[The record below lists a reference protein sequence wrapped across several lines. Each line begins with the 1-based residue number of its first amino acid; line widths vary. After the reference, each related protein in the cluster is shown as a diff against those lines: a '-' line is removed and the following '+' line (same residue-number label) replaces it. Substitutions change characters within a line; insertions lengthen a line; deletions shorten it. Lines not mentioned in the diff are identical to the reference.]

1 METLYVQITN
11 NMEMKKNLIDYEAL
25 REKIFSLAR
34 KAGRAGARP
43 LLLFYYVMRSKRVP
57 WKEKAVIFASIAYLI
72 LPVDILSAKRLP
84 VIGWLDEVAALALAF
99 NKLRKYVTPE
109 MEIKA
114 SEVLNGW
121 FGCEYE
127 LLDSKLG

>member
-1 METLYVQITN
+1 
-11 NMEMKKNLIDYEAL
+11 MEMKKNLIDYEAL

>member
-84 VIGWLDEVAALALAF
+84 VIGWLDEVAALVLAF